1 MQLRCALSVFLFAVS
16 EKEADTSAEPHEET
30 GDHLNMP
37 LMAAPQKSCILLLD
51 PSREHAS
58 RIPLDICEILERGFA
73 LLEEAAQILKI
84 PRYFARPESRPTP
97 GSGWF
102 QTPCERNRKRVY
114 DWPDDGTPWSNGDL
128 ITSIHG
134 ENRHNL
140 YVCGFWL
147 DDAVT
152 FAALNALA
160 DGYDTYL
167 LVDVSAARFPETR
180 EVCIERLI
188 QAGVVPT
195 TTLQITAEWMAQA
208 HDTGMKARLS
218 DLISRSLS

>member
-1 MQLRCALSVFLFAVS
+1 MIAI
-16 EKEADTSAEPHEET
+16 H
-30 GDHLNMP
+30 
-37 LMAAPQKSCILLLD
+37 
-51 PSREHAS
+51 
-58 RIPLDICEILERGFA
+58 
-73 LLEEAAQILKI
+73 LEEAAQILQI
-84 PRYFARPESRPTP
+84 PRYFARPEREPQSDA
-97 GSGWF
+97 WF
-102 QTPCERNRKRVY
+102 QTPCERSRKRVY
-114 DWPDDGTPWSNGDL
+114 DWPSIGTPWSNGDL
-128 ITSIHG
+128 VTSIHS

-167 LVDVSAARFPETR
+167 MVDVSAARFPETR
-180 EVCIERLI
+180 EATIERLI

-195 TTLQITAEWMAQA
+195 TSFQIVSEWMAQA
-208 HDTGMKARLS
+208 HDTGMRDRLS